1 MKFICWGDIMKR
13 HRQEKLLDLI
23 SRYEIETQDELI
35 AHLREQGYEV
45 TQATISRDIRELK
58 IAKMTTGKGTYR
70 YVLPKQVDPAAG
82 VKFSSA
88 LIDSITTV
96 DFAQNIVV
104 IKTYPGLASAVAG
117 GIDRMS
123 LSQILGCVAGDDTIM
138 VVTRDLDCAENFA
151 KRIHDLLRDI

>member
-1 MKFICWGDIMKR
+1 MKK
-13 HRQEKLLDLI
+13 HRQEKLLELI

-35 AHLREQGYEV
+35 ERLREIGYEV
-45 TQATISRDIRELK
+45 TQATVSRDIRELK

-70 YVLPKQVDPAAG
+70 YVLPKHADPSSG
-82 VKFSSA
+82 IKFSAA

-96 DFAQNIVV
+96 EFAQNLVV

-123 LSQILGCVAGDDTIM
+123 LEGILGCVAGDDTIM
-138 VVTRDLDCAENFA
+138 VVTRDNDCAQSFA
-151 KRIHDLLRDI
+151 DRLHDLLRNM

>member
-1 MKFICWGDIMKR
+1 MKK
-13 HRQEKLLDLI
+13 HRQEKLLELI

-35 AHLREQGYEV
+35 ERLHEIGYEA

-70 YVLPKQVDPAAG
+70 YVLPKHADPSTG
-82 VKFSSA
+82 IKFSAA

-96 DFAQNIVV
+96 EFAQNIVV
-104 IKTYPGLASAVAG
+104 IRTYPGLASAVAG

-123 LSQILGCVAGDDTIM
+123 LEGILGCVAGDDTIM
-138 VVTRDLDCAENFA
+138 VVTRDSECAELFA
-151 KRIHDLLRDI
+151 DRLHDLLRNM